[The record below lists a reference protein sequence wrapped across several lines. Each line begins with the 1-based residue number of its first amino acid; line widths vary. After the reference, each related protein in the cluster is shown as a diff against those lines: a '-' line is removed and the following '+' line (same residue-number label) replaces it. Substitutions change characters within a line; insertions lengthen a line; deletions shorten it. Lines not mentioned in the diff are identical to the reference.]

1 MATKPISEVVPLE
14 EWIRTYHSFR
24 TELDLRL
31 RETGFN
37 LIELH
42 QNALGPEISPGA
54 WEGNGYRVY
63 VEGRAL
69 TFEVSEEASTDE
81 ALEAFKS
88 YRESLFN
95 H

>member
-1 MATKPISEVVPLE
+1 MVTKPISEVVPLE

-24 TELDLRL
+24 AKLDLRL

-42 QNALGPEISPGA
+42 QNALETEIAPGV
-54 WEGNGYRVY
+54 WEGSGYRIH

-69 TFEVSEEASTDE
+69 TFEVSEEATMDE
-81 ALEAFKS
+81 ALEAFES
-88 YRESLFN
+88 YQRSLFK